1 MMVRKKRMVSG
12 KCYEIFSKD
21 NRSVILF
28 LDKHLSNYL
37 CKYMFSATDSAFD
50 NENVWTNQS
59 NQYFW
64 LGIEEKEEGNI

>member
-1 MMVRKKRMVSG
+1 
-12 KCYEIFSKD
+12 
-21 NRSVILF
+21 
-28 LDKHLSNYL
+28 
-37 CKYMFSATDSAFD
+37 MFSATDSAFD

>member
-1 MMVRKKRMVSG
+1 MKYFQKTIGVKPL
-12 KCYEIFSKD
+12 
-21 NRSVILF
+21 ILF